1 MKRSSTTVK
10 ITRVEIEFINPSNG
24 LIAFASI
31 VIDDSIFLSSIAIH
45 KKLNAEGYRLT
56 YPSKGQFSIFYPINK
71 EVSKQIEEAIFEK
84 LEEVKSKVRGYE
96 KEIQYK

>member
-1 MKRSSTTVK
+1 MR

-31 VIDDSIFLSSIAIH
+31 VIDDCIFLSSIAIH
-45 KKLNAEGYRLT
+45 KKLNSEGYRLT

-71 EVSKQIEEAIFEK
+71 EVSKQIEEAVFKK
-84 LEEVKSKVRGYE
+84 LEEINGKCLR
-96 KEIQYK
+96 